1 MLTHSCSTL
10 GDFCKG
16 RGETHK
22 ALGGGTSFSQPV
34 RVEVNQLQSW
44 GSAGL
49 RSHSRD
55 LIFIY
60 PSDHSLIN
68 SLCVYWYGCGS
79 VYGVWVRVCHCTG
92 MCMRVET
99 RGEPQMPFLLRVV
112 HLACLRQGL
121 SQRTEAD
128 QLGQVG

>member
-16 RGETHK
+16 RGETRK

-34 RVEVNQLQSW
+34 RIEVNQLQSW

-49 RSHSRD
+49 HS
-55 LIFIY
+55 
-60 PSDHSLIN
+60 HSLIY
-68 SLCVYWYGCGS
+68 SLCV
-79 VYGVWVRVCHCTG
+79 CTG
-92 MCMRVET
+92 MGVGVCTGLGFMHATAQACACVWKPEENLRCH
-99 RGEPQMPFLLRVV
+99 FLLRAV

-121 SQRTEAD
+121 SQRPEAD